1 MNLETKC
8 AIDAYKEE
16 FTYFAYEG
24 EQGAFIDLARD
35 LFVENHGKAEADCV
49 AWQYVCGYFAAI
61 KRELNER

>member
-1 MNLETKC
+1 MNYETMA

-16 FTYFAYEG
+16 FYYFAYEG
-24 EQGAFIDLARD
+24 EQGSFIDLARE
-35 LFVENHGKAEADCV
+35 LFIEDNGEKEAQKI

>member
-1 MNLETKC
+1 MNHQTMA

-24 EQGAFIDLARD
+24 EQCAFIDLARE
-35 LFVENHGKAEADCV
+35 LFIEDNGEAESHKIS
-49 AWQYVCGYFAAI
+49 WQYVCGYFAAI